1 MMFLKPRP
9 FGPASF
15 RGATLVGKPRR
26 AWRFSRA
33 AIWLCLVAS
42 LSFVFHFFAIVLSPS
57 VYGVTVA
64 VAIAGYVVS
73 KPLSVPRRPVLPLC
87 LLLVAC
93 MAFTFWRSTR
103 LPGAL
108 SDILILTVAMFLVIF
123 PATKPKDYHPALA
136 VIVVWGVFFAIG
148 IFLAF
153 FSKPLF
159 NAVLS
164 FFPRNFASVVRLTST
179 RFVCG
184 FSTNPGFSAGY
195 IACGFLALAST
206 VRGRSSLSL
215 VKILLFAFLGLAML
229 FTAKRGH
236 VLFLFMAIVICY
248 LLPMKGRQVIARYWK
263 LFLLGLVGAALFIT
277 FEDSLASIPFVG
289 RAINTVADYMG
300 GLDVSSSRNKLWTQA
315 IDLFHEH
322 PWIGIGWGDYRTTLL
337 GQKGFVSDHDAHDIY
352 LQLLSE
358 TGITGLVIFAAFFV
372 FFWSVTRKL
381 YRHCLAASD
390 PVLRSLVPVLH
401 FSILYQTFFL
411 LYGIT
416 GNVIYDQHYQ
426 IMYMLACG
434 MTATCREIC
443 IRRSTALRRNGG
455 PP

>member
-1 MMFLKPRP
+1 MFQSPPP
-9 FGPASF
+9 FEPISF
-15 RGATLVGKPRR
+15 PGATPGRKPRR
-26 AWRFSRA
+26 AWRISRA
-33 AIWLCLVAS
+33 AFFLCLVAS
-42 LSFVFHFFAIVLSPS
+42 LSFVFHFFSSVFSPS
-57 VYGVTVA
+57 IYGIALA

-87 LLLVAC
+87 LSL
-93 MAFTFWRSTR
+93 MALMAVTFWRSTR
-103 LPGAL
+103 LPGSL
-108 SDILILTVAMFLVIF
+108 VDILVLTVAMFLVIF

-136 VIVVWGVFFAIG
+136 ATVVWGVFFAIG

-164 FFPRNFASVVRLTST
+164 FFPRTFSSVVRLAST

-195 IACGFLALAST
+195 IACGILALAAT
-206 VRGRSSLSL
+206 VRGRPSLSL
-215 VKILLFAFLGLAML
+215 VKLLLFAFLGIAML

-248 LLPMKGRQVIARYWK
+248 LLPMKGRQVVARYWK
-263 LFLLGLVGAALFIT
+263 LFLLGVLGVVLFIT
-277 FEDSLASIPFVG
+277 FEDSLANIPFVG
-289 RAINTVADYMG
+289 RAISTVTDYMG
-300 GLDVSSSRNKLWTQA
+300 GMDVSSSRSKLWTQA

-337 GQKGFVSDHDAHDIY
+337 GQKGFFSDFDVHNIY
-352 LQLLSE
+352 LQLLCE
-358 TGITGLVIFAAFFV
+358 TGVTGLIVFSAFFV
-372 FFWSVTRKL
+372 FFWVTARKL
-381 YRHCLAASD
+381 YRFCLAASD

-426 IMYMLACG
+426 IIYMMACG
-434 MTATCREIC
+434 MVATCREVC
-443 IRRSTALRRNGG
+443 RRRVAVLRRKGAAA
-455 PP
+455 

>member
-1 MMFLKPRP
+1 MFPNPPP
-9 FGPASF
+9 FEPTPF
-15 RGATLVGKPRR
+15 PDATPGRR
-26 AWRFSRA
+26 SRKAWRISRTA
-33 AIWLCLVAS
+33 FWLCLVAS
-42 LSFVFHFFAIVLSPS
+42 LSFVFHFFSLVFSPS
-57 VYGVTVA
+57 LYGIALAVA
-64 VAIAGYVVS
+64 VAGYVVT
-73 KPLSVPRRPVLPLC
+73 KPLSVSRRPVLPLC

-93 MAFTFWRSTR
+93 MAVMFWRSTR

-108 SDILILTVAMFLVIF
+108 VDILVLVVAMCLVVF
-123 PATKPKDYHPALA
+123 PTAKPKDYHPALA
-136 VIVVWGVFFAIG
+136 VMVVWGVFFAIG
-148 IFLAF
+148 ILLAF
-153 FSKPLF
+153 GAKPVF

-164 FFPRNFASVVRLTST
+164 FFPRNFSSVVRLAST

-195 IACGFLALAST
+195 IACGILALAAT

-215 VKILLFAFLGLAML
+215 VKILLFAFLGISML

-248 LLPMKGRQVIARYWK
+248 LLPMKGRQVVARYWK
-263 LFLLGLVGAALFIT
+263 LFLLGLVGVALFVT
-277 FEDSLASIPFVG
+277 FEDSLANIPFVG
-289 RAINTVADYMG
+289 RAISTVTDYMG
-300 GLDVSSSRNKLWTQA
+300 GMDVSSSRSKLWTQA
-315 IDLFHEH
+315 IDLFHAH

-337 GQKGFVSDHDAHDIY
+337 GQKGFFSDFDVHDIY
-352 LQLLSE
+352 LQLLCE
-358 TGITGLVIFAAFFV
+358 TGITGLVLFAVFFV
-372 FFWSVTRKL
+372 FFWGVTRKL
-381 YRHCLAASD
+381 YRLCLAAPD
-390 PVLRSLVPVLH
+390 PALRSLVPVLH

-443 IRRSTALRRNGG
+443 IRRTAELRRHGG
-455 PP
+455 LP